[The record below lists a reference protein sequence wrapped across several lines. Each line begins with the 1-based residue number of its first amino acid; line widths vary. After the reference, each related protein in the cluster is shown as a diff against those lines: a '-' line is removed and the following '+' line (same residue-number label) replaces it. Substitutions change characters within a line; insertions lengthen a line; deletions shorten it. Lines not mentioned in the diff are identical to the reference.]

1 MDLRPIFL
9 PVRNISSREVFSVGT
24 PVFHFNIFF
33 RYLFDQ
39 LRPNLWE
46 VPCMF
51 SLFPLVTSLSF
62 IKGLVYT
69 ITDVEEVN
77 KWMVKHFQEHP
88 LFEQVPLEELVRE
101 SAWFLM

>member
-1 MDLRPIFL
+1 
-9 PVRNISSREVFSVGT
+9 
-24 PVFHFNIFF
+24 
-33 RYLFDQ
+33 
-39 LRPNLWE
+39 
-46 VPCMF
+46 MF

-101 SAWFLM
+101 SA